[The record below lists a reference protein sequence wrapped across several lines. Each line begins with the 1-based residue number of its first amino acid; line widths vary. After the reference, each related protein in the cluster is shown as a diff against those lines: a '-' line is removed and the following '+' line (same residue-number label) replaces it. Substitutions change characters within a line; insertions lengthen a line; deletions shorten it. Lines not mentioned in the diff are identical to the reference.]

1 MTCSIKGSPSGKG
14 LAPSPWMWS
23 YSLVLYF
30 CRIALR
36 CFGMLLTPACI
47 RKTVSGPYPE
57 KDSLSS
63 NLQHHPTFES
73 CVNLFI
79 WAFTWHVKHQVIQKS
94 AQNLSFPTSPN
105 SSPTPK
111 LLHLTWLQI
120 FILHLLG
127 TFGTAAHAE
136 LPQGAPPI
144 DQARCQWYVW
154 PPGVVRGGK
163 WQLSSDGN
171 MKLTWK

>member
-1 MTCSIKGSPSGKG
+1 
-14 LAPSPWMWS
+14 MW

-47 RKTVSGPYPE
+47 RKTVSGPYPK

-94 AQNLSFPTSPN
+94 AQNLSFPTSPKTHLQLPN
-105 SSPTPK
+105 FFTSPGSRSLSFTSLAQAVPLMQSSRKGSTN
-111 LLHLTWLQI
+111 WS
-120 FILHLLG
+120 
-127 TFGTAAHAE
+127 
-136 LPQGAPPI
+136 GAMP
-144 DQARCQWYVW
+144 
-154 PPGVVRGGK
+154 VVRLATWSRERWK
-163 WQLSSDGN
+163 MATQQWWKYETN
-171 MKLTWK
+171 MKITTKW